1 MNEPLVSVVI
11 AVKNGEAFLG
21 EAIESARAQSWPAT
35 EIIVVD
41 GHSTDRSHDIARSF
55 PEVRVLLQKTTGFAG
70 AWNEGIRA
78 CSGPYVAILDSDD
91 LWEPAKLALQVAAL
105 EANPRCGFALGHTRF
120 LLMDGAAVPPGFA
133 RVDLDRDHAAPFPS
147 VLLARRSLFDE
158 VGLFEENWSVS
169 ADVEW
174 FRRIYDHG
182 VPGVMVPQVLMRRR
196 IHGANLSY
204 GHSGAA
210 DFNRELLSILRTSLN
225 RRRKASASEQGP

>member
-1 MNEPLVSVVI
+1 MTMNESLVSVVI
-11 AVKNGEAFLG
+11 AVKNGDTFLG
-21 EAIESARAQSWPAT
+21 EAIESVRAQSWPAT
-35 EIIVVD
+35 EIVVVD
-41 GHSTDRSHDIARSF
+41 GHSTDRSREIARSF
-55 PEVRVLLQKTTGFAG
+55 PEVRVLLQHSTGFAG

-78 CSGPYVAILDSDD
+78 CRGAYVAILDSDD

-120 LLMDGAAVPPGFA
+120 LLMDGAALPPGFA
-133 RVDLDRDHAAPFPS
+133 RVDLDKDHVGPFPS

-158 VGLFEENWSVS
+158 VGLFEEHWSVS

-174 FRRIYDHG
+174 FRRIYDRG
-182 VPGVMVPQVLMRRR
+182 VPSVMVPQVLMRRR

-204 GHSGAA
+204 GESGAS

-225 RRRKASASEQGP
+225 RRRKASAAE